1 MKSQRWK
8 GILLILTGAMLWGA
22 SGPMMEWLLEHF
34 PLSVPFFLTIRLIVA
49 GTLVLLFLRMKK
61 QPVFKIWKDT
71 AWRWRLLLFGIFGML
86 AVQYTFVAAIDA
98 SNATVATLL
107 QFIGPVYIILFI
119 SWKLK
124 QFPPMYQVIGMIGT
138 LGGLVLLL
146 TNGNFAQL
154 AISGEAL
161 FWGIAVGIAFAFY
174 TVYPARLMQEWGVL
188 LVVGWGMVIG
198 GVVLGVGSR
207 VWTTGQWSQLVNP
220 TVAGMTLAIIIVGTL
235 AFILFLSSM
244 KFITAVETSILSSM
258 EPLTAMVISFFW
270 FSQVFGSLQ
279 YVGMIIMLLFITWLT
294 LAGEKQSEH

>member
-1 MKSQRWK
+1 
-8 GILLILTGAMLWGA
+8 
-22 SGPMMEWLLEHF
+22 
-34 PLSVPFFLTIRLIVA
+34 
-49 GTLVLLFLRMKK
+49 
-61 QPVFKIWKDT
+61 
-71 AWRWRLLLFGIFGML
+71 
-86 AVQYTFVAAIDA
+86 
-98 SNATVATLL
+98 
-107 QFIGPVYIILFI
+107 
-119 SWKLK
+119 
-124 QFPPMYQVIGMIGT
+124 MIGT